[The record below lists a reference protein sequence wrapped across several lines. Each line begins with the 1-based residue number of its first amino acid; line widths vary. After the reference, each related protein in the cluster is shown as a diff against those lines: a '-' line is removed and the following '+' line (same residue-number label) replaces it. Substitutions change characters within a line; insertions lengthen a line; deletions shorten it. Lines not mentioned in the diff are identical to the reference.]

1 MANNKK
7 CPIIKSKVN
16 LFNSKVLTI
25 NSRKFWETTWT
36 PNPLL
41 NHLPDHH
48 AWLTFSVRSLDITK
62 IKMKFEMILWQLN
75 ITNKADKSLTMFQSS
90 KNSNSS
96 MLKICNIKQAKCTKA
111 AKNAANT
118 TAVNFISGFFTLNA
132 SRFWLEW
139 RNKYGNR
146 YNIKLIDGDATS
158 PNNKL
163 NVAVF
168 LPRTYPP
175 SNFSPVNRALLI
187 LV

>member
-1 MANNKK
+1 
-7 CPIIKSKVN
+7 
-16 LFNSKVLTI
+16 
-25 NSRKFWETTWT
+25 T

-111 AKNAANT
+111 AKNA
-118 TAVNFISGFFTLNA
+118 G
-132 SRFWLEW
+132 
-139 RNKYGNR
+139 
-146 YNIKLIDGDATS
+146 
-158 PNNKL
+158 
-163 NVAVF
+163 VF
-168 LPRTYPP
+168 LNHIPTNGARVKDITHTKKRTAE
-175 SNFSPVNRALLI
+175 FSR
-187 LV
+187 